1 MPPPSANYGR
11 PSLKKRY
18 ARALKLTVLITFN
31 NIPFHISINAETK
44 MFYYLITNVKL
55 HGNHASITQSSYL
68 AEFQIL

>member
-1 MPPPSANYGR
+1 MPHLSAKYGR

-18 ARALKLTVLITFN
+18 AKALKLSVLIRFN
-31 NIPFHISINAETK
+31 NIPSHISINAETK

-55 HGNHASITQSSYL
+55 QGNHASITQSVYL